1 MEYIK
6 NETPEDQRKQQ
17 IIRYLDRVG
26 VDPPQSDSLEDYE
39 NSLNYARGLKARRNL
54 GLKDDASAEEVRV
67 ELDARKNAELLKYLD
82 LPDNASRE
90 EIDYRQSIVD
100 DAQKLAELRS
110 EARKYS
116 HSNREDHKKSLQ
128 VIKHRILGLPDN
140 ASEEEYMAARKELSN
155 LRKRRSLGL
164 PDNASDEDIDEARKK
179 FQEEDSK
186 DCSNEERAAREIIR
200 DSYRIRTLLSL
211 PADTTDEITKFK
223 YRVWEQ
229 NGLINGPI
237 I

>member
-1 MEYIK
+1 MEYLN
-6 NETPEDQRKQQ
+6 NETPELKRKQQ
-17 IIRYLDRVG
+17 IIRYLDGVG
-26 VDPPQSDSLEDYE
+26 VDPPESDSLEDYE
-39 NSLNYARGLKARRNL
+39 NALIYARGIKRRRHL
-54 GLKDDASAEEVRV
+54 GLGDNASEEEVRV
-67 ELDARKNAELLKYLD
+67 ILDANRKAELLQYLD
-82 LPDNASRE
+82 LADNASEE
-90 EIDYRQSIVD
+90 EIEYRQSIVD
-100 DAQKLAELRS
+100 DAQKLADLRNES
-110 EARKYS
+110 RKYFYS
-116 HSNREDHKKSLQ
+116 SSEGHKKSLR
-128 VIKHRILGLPDN
+128 VIQHRMLGLPDN

-179 FQEEDSK
+179 FQEEDIQ

-200 DSYRIRTLLSL
+200 HSYKIRTLLSL
-211 PADTTDEITKFK
+211 PADTPDEITKFK